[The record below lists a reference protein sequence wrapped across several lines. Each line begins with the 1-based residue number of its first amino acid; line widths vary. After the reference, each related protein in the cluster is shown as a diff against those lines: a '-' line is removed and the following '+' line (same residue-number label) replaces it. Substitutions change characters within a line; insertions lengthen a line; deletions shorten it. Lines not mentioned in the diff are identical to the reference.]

1 MGQSVDDDPDL
12 SFDCFR
18 DFIVGYTIR
27 EISKRH
33 QLDTAAAEALVRR
46 GLYDFGFSDT
56 VLRRLDQGRE

>member
-33 QLDTAAAEALVRR
+33 HLDTAAAEARVRR
-46 GLYDFGFSDT
+46 GLYDFGFTDT
-56 VLRRLDQGRE
+56 VLKQINDE